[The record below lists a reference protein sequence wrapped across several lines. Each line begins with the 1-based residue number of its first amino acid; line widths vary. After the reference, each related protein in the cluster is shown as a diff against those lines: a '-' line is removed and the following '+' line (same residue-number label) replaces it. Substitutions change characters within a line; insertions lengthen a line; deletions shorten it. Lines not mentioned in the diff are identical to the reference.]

1 MKLEIPEP
9 IKKQLRKLDKAT
21 RRHIGNELNKLLAD
35 PASID
40 LKKIKTRKNEH
51 RLAVG
56 DYRVILEIDRNQQV
70 IYVLQVKSRKDA
82 YRDL

>member
-1 MKLEIPEP
+1 MRLDFPESV
-9 IKKQLRKLDKAT
+9 KKQLRKLDKAV
-21 RRHIGNELNKLLAD
+21 RRQIGHELNRLLAV
-35 PASID
+35 PASVD

-56 DYRVILEIDRNQQV
+56 DYRVILEIDREQRV
-70 IYVLQVKSRKDA
+70 ISVLQVKARKDA